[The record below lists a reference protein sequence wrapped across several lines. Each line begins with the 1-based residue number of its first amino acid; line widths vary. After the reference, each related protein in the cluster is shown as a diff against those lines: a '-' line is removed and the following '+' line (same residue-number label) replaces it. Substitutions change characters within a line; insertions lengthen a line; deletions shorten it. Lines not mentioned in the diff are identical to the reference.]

1 MAEAEEKTETPT
13 QRRREDARAKGRVA
27 RSHDLVAAA
36 MLLASLVLLQ
46 ITGPRAIDSC
56 RTLVRDALS
65 APSSQFSAVSLA
77 PVARAVMPMLVGLI
91 AVALAINLLQI
102 GFRLRWKLSFE
113 LFDPSS
119 GCRKIFSNRSATA
132 LVMNVLKFIAAGW
145 VAWSAGGKFIDRLV
159 GLQRLA
165 PADGLS
171 AGAAT
176 VFAVG
181 VRIAIVLLVLA
192 AIDYAIQRWR
202 FEQELRMT
210 RREVK
215 DELRQMEGDASIRQ
229 RRRELAA
236 GTARKVT

>member
-1 MAEAEEKTETPT
+1 MDEAQEKTETPT
-13 QRRREDARAKGRVA
+13 QRRREEARRDGKVA
-27 RSHDLVAAA
+27 RSSDLVAAA
-36 MLLASLVLLQ
+36 MLLASLILLQ
-46 ITGPRAIDSC
+46 VTAPRLINAWQ
-56 RTLVRDALS
+56 TMVRDGLTS
-65 APSSQFSAVSLA
+65 PNSQFSTASLA
-77 PVARAVMPMLVGLI
+77 PVSRALMPILVGLI
-91 AVALAINLLQI
+91 ALALAINLLQI
-102 GFRLRWKLSFE
+102 GFRLRWKLNFE
-113 LFDPSS
+113 TFDPSS
-119 GCRKIFSNRSATA
+119 GLAKIFSKRSAGA

-145 VAWSAGGKFIDRLV
+145 IAWSAGGKFIDQIV
-159 GLQRLA
+159 GLQRIA
-165 PADGLS
+165 PAEGLF

-236 GTARKVT
+236 AAARKVS